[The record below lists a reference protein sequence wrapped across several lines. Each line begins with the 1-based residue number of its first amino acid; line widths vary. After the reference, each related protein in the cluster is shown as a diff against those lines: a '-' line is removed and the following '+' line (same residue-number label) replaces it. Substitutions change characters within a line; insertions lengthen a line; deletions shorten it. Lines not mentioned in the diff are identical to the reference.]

1 MTQKKPR
8 EVEEVTGLTPKS
20 LPQQTELSP
29 AKRVNLRTQYLE
41 QLKGWQDLMQK
52 GGISKEQY
60 EELQADILSEV
71 KKYWTIMYCYM

>member
-29 AKRVNLRTQYLE
+29 AKRVNLRTQCLE
-41 QLKGWQDLMQK
+41 QLKGWQDLMHK

-71 KKYWTIMYCYM
+71 KKY